1 MFAPPLYKVRKFT
14 YRNIID
20 YDFCIN
26 LTKKEER
33 LYLIQQQD
41 NQLFRQVRKI
51 TNNYSKYNPY
61 VIFVDAK
68 GGKSNKENLSK
79 LIIDGFHVNGKHFVL
94 SERSASM
101 TRTAILSF
109 VDEEIENE
117 LNERISMGIDIGKT
131 VLSKYVAYRGLMLS
145 ACHMFEN
152 FFPKV
157 IVVPDHMKTIYNQRI
172 KHLYD
177 NTVTFIDKE
186 TGEERQWTSKD
197 VTEDVIDYEINAF
210 DGSGICHPAITEQIK
225 EFLKLKERPTSIML
239 RMPFIKGLCFE
250 MDYCKFYK
258 ERNVEYIYDIWG
270 ERHSSQEPMII
281 LTESMYK
288 GFKYFKK
295 TGTIADWE
303 DYWERFHKY
312 EYCIGVSKW
321 NFTHDEEPIFTRV
334 NYQILQDLQL
344 PYEKFARLAKDSID
358 WINKVIEGDSF
369 YTYAFLGLTYDKK
382 EPINPYMEAMLL
394 NSDMIKEE
402 SVRKYLSSLFKKYI
416 NEMKCGKLW
425 IRSTFKILAP
435 DLIMLME
442 HIGKLEPVGCL
453 EQDEF
458 YTNNIHGNYSGEFL
472 IERNPHLSHSEHVI
486 LNAVENDLINEYCSH
501 LSNVCMINSKSLVP
515 QRLNGADFDG
525 DLVLVI
531 DNDIMKSGVER
542 NVPFVVDTE
551 DKITA
556 LAEEYTKENLLA
568 LVLRT
573 LNSMIGETSNCATC
587 YWNKSPKSEEVK
599 RKYLKYIDIL
609 SIINGKAILH
619 KFVALYSDVWL
630 KSR

>member
-1 MFAPPLYKVRKFT
+1 
-14 YRNIID
+14 
-20 YDFCIN
+20 
-26 LTKKEER
+26 
-33 LYLIQQQD
+33 
-41 NQLFRQVRKI
+41 
-51 TNNYSKYNPY
+51 
-61 VIFVDAK
+61 
-68 GGKSNKENLSK
+68 
-79 LIIDGFHVNGKHFVL
+79 
-94 SERSASM
+94 
-101 TRTAILSF
+101 
-109 VDEEIENE
+109 
-117 LNERISMGIDIGKT
+117 
-131 VLSKYVAYRGLMLS
+131 
-145 ACHMFEN
+145 
-152 FFPKV
+152 
-157 IVVPDHMKTIYNQRI
+157 MKTIYNQRI

-369 YTYAFLGLTYDKK
+369 YTYAFWD
-382 EPINPYMEAMLL
+382 
-394 NSDMIKEE
+394 
-402 SVRKYLSSLFKKYI
+402 
-416 NEMKCGKLW
+416 
-425 IRSTFKILAP
+425 
-435 DLIMLME
+435 
-442 HIGKLEPVGCL
+442 
-453 EQDEF
+453 
-458 YTNNIHGNYSGEFL
+458 
-472 IERNPHLSHSEHVI
+472 
-486 LNAVENDLINEYCSH
+486 
-501 LSNVCMINSKSLVP
+501 
-515 QRLNGADFDG
+515 
-525 DLVLVI
+525 
-531 DNDIMKSGVER
+531 
-542 NVPFVVDTE
+542 
-551 DKITA
+551 
-556 LAEEYTKENLLA
+556 
-568 LVLRT
+568 
-573 LNSMIGETSNCATC
+573 
-587 YWNKSPKSEEVK
+587 
-599 RKYLKYIDIL
+599 
-609 SIINGKAILH
+609 
-619 KFVALYSDVWL
+619 
-630 KSR
+630 